1 MTFPYATRYISPLL
15 LGVLLG
21 CADAWAA
28 PAATV
33 THLSGTLAVLK
44 ADGSSRVL
52 SQKSGVESGDTLS
65 TEKDSFA
72 RLQFSDGGEVVLR
85 PNTVFKVDAYRF
97 DEAKPKED
105 GFFASLLKGGARFVT
120 GLVGKRA
127 NRDDYR
133 VKTAASTIGIRG
145 TDYAVL
151 TCQGDCTN
159 LADGTY
165 TNTYGGTIF
174 QSNEAGTLDCATGQ
188 GCFTAPGV
196 SPVVLPEVPEGVDFT
211 PPSAFLDKIGGDTV
225 LDTAGNKECV
235 VR

>member
-1 MTFPYATRYISPLL
+1 MTYPYATRSIFLLL
-15 LGVLLG
+15 LGALLVSAEVL
-21 CADAWAA
+21 AA

-52 SQKSGVESGDTLS
+52 AQKSSVESGDTLS
-65 TEKDSFA
+65 TEKDSFV
-72 RLQFSDGGEVVLR
+72 RLQFTDGGEVVLR
-85 PNTVFKVDAYRF
+85 PNTVFKVDTYRF
-97 DEAKPKED
+97 DQDKPKED
-105 GFFASLLKGGARFVT
+105 GFFVSLLKGGARFVT

-127 NRDDYR
+127 NRDDYA
-133 VKTAASTIGIRG
+133 VKTAAATIGIRG

-151 TCQGDCTN
+151 TCQGDCTS

-174 QSNEAGTLDCATGQ
+174 QSSALGALDCAAGQ
-188 GCFTAPGV
+188 GCYTAPGAQ
-196 SPVVLPEVPEGVDFT
+196 PVKLPEVPEGVDFT

-225 LDTAGNKECV
+225 LDTAGHKECV

>member
-1 MTFPYATRYISPLL
+1 MTSPLATRALSLL
-15 LGVLLG
+15 LLAVWLG
-21 CADAWAA
+21 SGNAWAA

-44 ADGSSRVL
+44 ADGSSRIL
-52 SQKSGVESGDTLS
+52 AQKSSVESGDTLS
-65 TEKDSFA
+65 TEKDSFV
-72 RLQFSDGGEVVLR
+72 RLKFTDGGEVVLR

-105 GFFASLLKGGARFVT
+105 GFFVSLLKGGARFVT

-127 NRDDYR
+127 SRNDYK
-133 VKTAASTIGIRG
+133 VKTVASTIGIRG
-145 TDYAVL
+145 TDYGVL
-151 TCQGDCTN
+151 TCQGDCTG

-188 GCFTAPGV
+188 GCFAAPGA
-196 SPVVLPEVPEGVDFT
+196 SPVVLPEIPEGVDFMV
-211 PPSAFLDKIGGDTV
+211 PSSFLDKIGGDTV

>member
-1 MTFPYATRYISPLL
+1 MKFPCATRNFFPLMLCIL
-15 LGVLLG
+15 LGAG
-21 CADAWAA
+21 NAWAA

-52 SQKSGVESGDTLS
+52 AQKSTVESGDTLS
-65 TEKDSFA
+65 TEKDSYA
-72 RLQFSDGGEVVLR
+72 RLQFTDGGEVVLR
-85 PNTVFKVDAYRF
+85 PNTVFKVNVYRF
-97 DEAKPKED
+97 VQDKPKDD
-105 GFFASLLKGGARFVT
+105 GFFVSLLKGGARFVT

-127 NRDDYR
+127 NREDYG

-151 TCQGDCTN
+151 SCQGDCAN

-174 QSNEAGTLDCATGQ
+174 QSNDLGTLDCATGQ
-188 GCFTAPGV
+188 GCFAAPGV
-196 SPVVLPEVPEGVDFT
+196 MPVVLPEIPEGVDFA
-211 PPSAFLDKIGGDTV
+211 PPSSFLDRIGGDSV
-225 LDTAGNKECV
+225 LNTGGNRECV